1 MGDPNVSIGY
11 ARGGSFMF
19 LCKLLLGKVDADHT
33 WVDSCSYY
41 VVKQRDRRV
50 QALPLFV
57 VQFQE
62 SYGQLCQQLGSILSR
77 DTEANGTLAAQ
88 QRGGMRPCEARR
100 DAGMIAQSTMHLWV
114 GWLDPLLCQRS
125 DDAVAEDVEE
135 FLSGHGIAQVIP
147 ERNGA
152 RIGAFVLLSQPI
164 SRQEF
169 EALRCRRYHGQFQI
183 TVDDQ
188 QPNNPKCK
196 GKPCPRL
203 TGPSRFCRG
212 WNIRGHHAWQWG
224 CPFDH
229 PATSRPTHG
238 AVYKLEAIKLGSA
251 KYDEIETEL
260 LHSAPFVGSDGSYG
274 TPRIVSIKR
283 IVNKKLERLYEE
295 RRGFLHDKHGFA
307 VEKELWHGTNCK
319 ALPELLTHGLQPPS
333 DTMPSDAC
341 KLSGGK
347 GLCTTLCGTDCSHC
361 HKPHC
366 WDKCHMYGLGVYLAD
381 LAQKSHRYVRE
392 PASGEDSSEQ
402 LCGLWQT
409 VLAGRWRDFDPEIQA
424 EFEAAHTA
432 GTTLYNFIARGW
444 NCTLDLQR
452 MVQINLS
459 TGRERPVRRLSIT
472 EAEQQ
477 GLSMPLSDSR
487 EGLRVYSMLRC
498 RVCLGNPY
506 LIEGNL
512 LKGDAMHNTVWCQ
525 DPADALE
532 SLVEDWGVAKGHDAF
547 YVRGLAG
554 AQKSGLGVYNSEY
567 IVFQPYQILPLYQVD
582 YVIE

>member
-1 MGDPNVSIGY
+1 M
-11 ARGGSFMF
+11 
-19 LCKLLLGKVDADHT
+19 
-33 WVDSCSYY
+33 
-41 VVKQRDRRV
+41 
-50 QALPLFV
+50 
-57 VQFQE
+57 
-62 SYGQLCQQLGSILSR
+62 
-77 DTEANGTLAAQ
+77 
-88 QRGGMRPCEARR
+88 
-100 DAGMIAQSTMHLWV
+100 
-114 GWLDPLLCQRS
+114 
-125 DDAVAEDVEE
+125 
-135 FLSGHGIAQVIP
+135 
-147 ERNGA
+147 
-152 RIGAFVLLSQPI
+152 
-164 SRQEF
+164 
-169 EALRCRRYHGQFQI
+169 
-183 TVDDQ
+183 
-188 QPNNPKCK
+188 
-196 GKPCPRL
+196 
-203 TGPSRFCRG
+203 
-212 WNIRGHHAWQWG
+212 
-224 CPFDH
+224 
-229 PATSRPTHG
+229 
-238 AVYKLEAIKLGSA
+238 LEAVKLGSA

-260 LHSAPFVGSDGSYG
+260 LHSAPFVSADGLSG
-274 TPRIVSIKR
+274 WPRLLAVKR
-283 IVNKKLERLYEE
+283 VVNKSLERLYEE
-295 RRGFLHDKHGFA
+295 RRGFLHDKHGFI

-361 HKPHC
+361 RKPHC

-392 PASGEDSSEQ
+392 PASCERSSEE

-424 EFEAAHTA
+424 EFEAAHAA
-432 GTTLYNFIARGW
+432 GTTLYNFTARGW
-444 NCTLDLQR
+444 NYTLDLQR

-459 TGRERPVRRLSIT
+459 TGRERPVRRLSAA
-472 EAEQQ
+472 EAEQE
-477 GLSMPLSDSR
+477 GLSMPSSDSR